1 MAPSMVSAAPIISV
15 ERMAIFE
22 PFAAAVPS
30 DMMPLTDHPMAYTL
44 VITTQHDAQ
53 NWSTRGLDFSES
65 APVRAAAGD
74 FDTMSVRAGSA
85 SEGVAGAR
93 RRQGNAVGQV
103 QDRISAGN
111 PGQQVFRRAERVF
124 RAETRA
130 EALCFVVCACN
141 RLTSTPPSLPAGDGL
156 SLGGVLSDSPLFAFG
171 AYLDR

>member
-1 MAPSMVSAAPIISV
+1 
-15 ERMAIFE
+15 
-22 PFAAAVPS
+22 
-30 DMMPLTDHPMAYTL
+30 
-44 VITTQHDAQ
+44 
-53 NWSTRGLDFSES
+53 
-65 APVRAAAGD
+65 
-74 FDTMSVRAGSA
+74 MSVRAGSA

-93 RRQGNAVGQV
+93 RRQGNPSVG

-111 PGQQVFRRAERVF
+111 PGQHLRNICPRAERVF

-130 EALCFVVCACN
+130 EALYFVVCACN